1 MTSTILETTV
11 AAGLMLQSLPSP
23 LIAIDAEGRV
33 IEANA
38 AAEEFFSLSR
48 TTLTRMGLADLAPFS
63 SPLFSAVERLRNT
76 GTTLAEYGVKL
87 GTPRSG
93 GERTVDILAGV
104 LPERPGAMVLLILER
119 SVAQAFDRQF
129 NNLQAARSVSG
140 MAAMLAH
147 EIKNPLSGIRGAAQ
161 LLEASAA
168 PEDRELTT
176 LICSETDRIKSLVDQ
191 MEVFSDERPPA
202 MEPLNVHT
210 VLEHVRMLASKGFA
224 SKVEFSESYDPSL
237 PNVQGNRDQLVQVF
251 LNLVKNA
258 AEAIEKTDVN
268 GKIVLSTAY
277 RPGIRL
283 QVPGSNHSVS
293 LPLEISIRDNGPGI
307 PDELAG
313 SLFDPFV
320 TSKDSGRGLGLALV
334 AKLIRDHGAWLT
346 PLTWMTG
353 RCSGFFCLYQLLP
366 TSQGT
371 ARHDNG
377 YGSCCRR

>member
-1 MTSTILETTV
+1 MNTMSQGVVV
-11 AAGLMLQSLPSP
+11 AAGLVLESLPSP
-23 LIAIDAEGRV
+23 LIAINADGRV

-48 TTLTRMGLADLAPFS
+48 TTLMRLGLTDLAPFS

-87 GTPRSG
+87 GTPRTG

-104 LPERPGAMVLLILER
+104 LPEQPGAMVLLILER

-161 LLEASAA
+161 LLEAGAA

-176 LICSETDRIKSLVDQ
+176 LICSETDRIRALVDQ

-224 SKVEFSESYDPSL
+224 SEVEFSESYDPSL
-237 PNVQGNRDQLVQVF
+237 PNVQGNRGQLVQVF

-258 AEAIEKTDVN
+258 AEAIEKTDIK

-293 LPLEISIRDNGPGI
+293 LPLEISVRDNGPGI
-307 PDELAG
+307 PKSLPARCSTPLLHPRTVAAG
-313 SLFDPFV
+313 SGWRWWQ
-320 TSKDSGRGLGLALV
+320 S
-334 AKLIRDHGAWLT
+334 
-346 PLTWMTG
+346 
-353 RCSGFFCLYQLLP
+353 
-366 TSQGT
+366 
-371 ARHDNG
+371 
-377 YGSCCRR
+377 

>member
-48 TTLTRMGLADLAPFS
+48 TTLTKMGLADLAPFS
-63 SPLFSAVERLRNT
+63 SPLFSAVDRLRNT

-87 GTPRSG
+87 GTPRTG

-104 LPERPGAMVLLILER
+104 LPEQPGAMVLLILER

-237 PNVQGNRDQLVQVF
+237 PYVQGNRDQLVQVF

-334 AKLIRDHGAWLT
+334 AKLIRDHGGVVDASNVDDGT
-346 PLTWMTG
+346 VF
-353 RCSGFFCLYQLLP
+353 RVLLP
-366 TSQGT
+366 LSTSSNKSG
-371 ARHDNG
+371 NG
-377 YGSCCRR
+377 QT